1 MSIKRTIL
9 IAGASGFIGS
19 KLTKKLSKEN
29 EVIAYGRSLRKSD
42 ADLMGAKFI
51 NFDQNKKN
59 KLEVDCIVN
68 CISNTNTQLND
79 WESYYDSNCKTTYSL
94 LRNFNYEKFIQLS
107 SFSVFEAN
115 LKEGAIKNPN
125 NYYGLSKFLSEKM
138 VEFESSDHK
147 TFSIIRFPI
156 VIGGGKTHKDI
167 IDHIFDQ
174 SISNDEIEL
183 FNEGKHLRDLIHV
196 KQAIKAIESL
206 VNNNEIYGFNAFNIG
221 SSDILSTLEICEY
234 IVKKTSSNSK
244 IKLSDETSK
253 QNYDQL
259 LSSANFL
266 QSKNII
272 KTDYEYK
279 SIIQNLDLYLSDK
292 VLK

>member
-1 MSIKRTIL
+1 
-9 IAGASGFIGS
+9 
-19 KLTKKLSKEN
+19 
-29 EVIAYGRSLRKSD
+29 
-42 ADLMGAKFI
+42 
-51 NFDQNKKN
+51 
-59 KLEVDCIVN
+59 
-68 CISNTNTQLND
+68 
-79 WESYYDSNCKTTYSL
+79 
-94 LRNFNYEKFIQLS
+94 
-107 SFSVFEAN
+107 
-115 LKEGAIKNPN
+115 
-125 NYYGLSKFLSEKM
+125 
-138 VEFESSDHK
+138 
-147 TFSIIRFPI
+147 
-156 VIGGGKTHKDI
+156 GGKTHKDI